1 MIPMVESAA
10 TLEQC
15 RRLVATAAD
24 SLGIT
29 TPPIGA
35 MVELPEAVAAIDDLA
50 AVSDFFSI
58 GTNDLTA
65 SILGLGRRD
74 PLLTPARLREP
85 AVLDAV
91 VRTVRAGRE
100 HGRTVSVCG
109 DAASDPKLV
118 PDLLDLGCRVLSVA
132 PSMMD
137 EIREAVRAHHA

>member
-1 MIPMVESAA
+1 
-10 TLEQC
+10 
-15 RRLVATAAD
+15 
-24 SLGIT
+24 
-29 TPPIGA
+29 
-35 MVELPEAVAAIDDLA
+35 
-50 AVSDFFSI
+50 VSDFLSI

-74 PLLTPARLREP
+74 PSLTPARLREP

-91 VRTVRAGRE
+91 ARTIRAG
-100 HGRTVSVCG
+100 HDHHRTVSVCG

-137 EIREAVRAHHA
+137 EVRAAVRAHAEPNSDRLLPDR